1 LGIRRIFI
9 FKTLLDFN
17 LQAQVEAAFDKIHSI
32 SNLQSPHISFC
43 IKGLC
48 FITNLKGEAIFY
60 RLADNLVS
68 KYRGV
73 SNESG
78 NGMKITL
85 PIMH

>member
-1 LGIRRIFI
+1 
-9 FKTLLDFN
+9 
-17 LQAQVEAAFDKIHSI
+17 
-32 SNLQSPHISFC
+32 LQSPRAISFC

-48 FITNLKGEAIFY
+48 FITNLKEAILQLIVK
-60 RLADNLVS
+60 LADNLVS

-85 PIMH
+85 PMVMH